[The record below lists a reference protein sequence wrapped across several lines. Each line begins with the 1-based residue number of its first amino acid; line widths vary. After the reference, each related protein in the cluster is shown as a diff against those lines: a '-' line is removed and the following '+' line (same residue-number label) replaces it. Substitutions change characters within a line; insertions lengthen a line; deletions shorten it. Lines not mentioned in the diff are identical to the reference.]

1 MRIRIYKMGLLGLQ
15 EVERG
20 RLLSGRFLI
29 RDFSGLYAI
38 VPLGK
43 ILYPEF
49 VYRSVNVRWKAFCD
63 MYA

>member
-1 MRIRIYKMGLLGLQ
+1 MGLLGLQ

-20 RLLSGRFLI
+20 HLLSGRFLI

-43 ILYPEF
+43 ILNPEF
-49 VYRSVNVRWKAFCD
+49 IGV
-63 MYA
+63 